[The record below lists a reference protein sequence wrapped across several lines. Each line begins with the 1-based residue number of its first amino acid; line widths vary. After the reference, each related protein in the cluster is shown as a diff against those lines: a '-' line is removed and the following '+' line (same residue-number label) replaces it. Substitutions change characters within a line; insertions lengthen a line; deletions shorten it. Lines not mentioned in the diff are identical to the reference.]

1 MYQFGFGVDNS
12 HISWFIA
19 IEDIFKR
26 KVNACGGVI
35 AYSRTDSRTFVTVAC
50 EQDNKRKVL
59 TAVKD
64 CFVEMYAVAVKLD
77 YIRSRLKICGLDE
90 ARYNILLHTLVA
102 FDRENER
109 DFITRNLNLKDKMM
123 LDGVFNFTLGEL
135 KKRWEDT
142 CKLTTE
148 NAQYILDNDTYNE
161 LLKFLISAVNP
172 KIIKLIL
179 SDNGD
184 TYHLIGGD
192 TTAFFAEVTG
202 AQQLMYYLI
211 DIAPLELVINGRMKD
226 PALENRIVNMFET
239 KVTNRR
245 T

>member
-1 MYQFGFGVDNS
+1 MYQFGFGVDNC
-12 HISWFIA
+12 HIAWFIA

-26 KVNACGGVI
+26 KVSACGGVV
-35 AYSRTDSRTFVTVAC
+35 AYSRTQKRTFVSVAC
-50 EQDNKRKVL
+50 EQDGKSKL
-59 TAVKD
+59 LSAIKD

-77 YIRSRLKICGLDE
+77 FIRARLKICGLDE

-109 DFITRNLNLKDKMM
+109 DYITRNLVLKDKMM
-123 LDGVFNFTLGEL
+123 LDGVFNFKLSEL
-135 KKRWEDT
+135 KRRWEDT

-148 NAQYILDNDTYNE
+148 NAQYIVDNETYNE

-172 KIIKLIL
+172 KIVKLIL
-179 SDNGD
+179 SENGD
-184 TYHLIGGD
+184 TYHLIGDD
-192 TTAFFAEVTG
+192 TTAFFAEVTD

-226 PALENRIVNMFET
+226 SVLESRIVNMFET
-239 KVTNRR
+239 KVTGRR
-245 T
+245 I